1 MEGVKIDFWH
11 DFASTYSYPAAMRIA
26 DLAAARGVEVVWRPF
41 LIGPIFAAQG
51 WRDSP
56 FNLYPVKGRYMWRD
70 MERICQTLK
79 LPLKRPEPFPQNSV
93 LAARVAL
100 SLEGEMRARFTRAA
114 YHAEFGEGRAI
125 AERAEI
131 AAIIA
136 GLGLSAEATL
146 ANALSE
152 TNKDRLKR
160 QSAEA
165 QAIGLPGAPCVV
177 TEEREIFWGNDRLEQ
192 ALDWAVGVRR

>member
-1 MEGVKIDFWH
+1 
-11 DFASTYSYPAAMRIA
+11 MRIA
-26 DLAAARGVEVVWRPF
+26 DLATARGVGVVWRPF
-41 LIGPIFAAQG
+41 LLGPIFAAQG

-70 MERICQTLK
+70 MERICRSLE

-93 LAARVAL
+93 LAARVAT

-125 AERAEI
+125 AERSEI
-131 AAIIA
+131 AAIVA

-146 ANALSE
+146 ATALGDA
-152 TNKDRLKR
+152 NKDKLKR

-165 QAIGLPGAPCVV
+165 QALGLPGAPCFV